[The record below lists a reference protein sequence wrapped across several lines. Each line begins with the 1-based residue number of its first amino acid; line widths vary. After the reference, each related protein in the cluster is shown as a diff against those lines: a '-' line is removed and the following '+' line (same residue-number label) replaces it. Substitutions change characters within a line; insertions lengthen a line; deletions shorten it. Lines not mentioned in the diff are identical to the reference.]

1 MPFDVHRIDPL
12 SAWLAG
18 GAGPIWGC
26 YARCLVVCS
35 VHSKVFRIWIAF
47 IEGRMSNWR
56 SGESAE
62 GVMLHLRS

>member
-1 MPFDVHRIDPL
+1 MPFDVHRVDPL

-26 YARCLVVCS
+26 YARCLVVR
-35 VHSKVFRIWIAF
+35 VHSNAVRIWIAF
-47 IEGRMSNWR
+47 REGRMSNLL

-62 GVMLHLRS
+62 DVMPRLRS